1 MVLPGKLWVLLIGMV
16 INVTGSSFLWP
27 LNTVYIH
34 DYLGQSLTIAGLV
47 LLGNAGAGIIGNLI
61 GGYLFDRIGGYRS
74 ILLGATIVMI
84 GAFILSVNH
93 SWFPYVIMLVV
104 MGFGSGVTFPAMYA
118 MAGTVWPEGGRRAFN
133 RVYVAQNLG
142 VAIGAACGGLL
153 ASLSFD
159 IVFLGNGIMVT
170 SFLLL
175 VLFGFRNIHGGK
187 VVRTNRLPGERLIKS
202 KPHFTALLILCTG
215 YLLCW
220 MVYVQWQTTIAAHTQ
235 TIGVTMQEYSLLW
248 TINGTLIVLAQPL
261 LASIIRKWLH
271 SLKSQI
277 GAGIVLFVL
286 SLMILLK
293 AEAFTAFAIAMV
305 IVTFGEMFVWPAVPA
320 VANSLAPQG
329 RAGFYQGVVNST
341 ATGGRML
348 GPIFGGFIVD
358 HSSIFTLF
366 VVLIGIVLLGS
377 VLMIFYDRGIREKL
391 SALPTDV

>member
-1 MVLPGKLWVLLIGMV
+1 MVLPGKLWLLLIGMV

-47 LLGNAGAGIIGNLI
+47 LLGNAGAGILGNLI

-84 GAFILSVNH
+84 GAFTLSVNH
-93 SWFPYVIMLVV
+93 SWVPYVIMLVV

-118 MAGTVWPEGGRRAFN
+118 MAGTVWPEGERRAFN

-142 VAIGAACGGLL
+142 VAIGAACGGIL
-153 ASLSFD
+153 ASMSFD

-202 KPHFTALLILCTG
+202 KPHFTALFILCTG

-235 TIGVTMQEYSLLW
+235 TLGVTMQEYSLLW

-261 LASIIRKWLH
+261 LASIIRNWLH

-277 GAGIVLFVL
+277 GAGIFLFVL
-286 SLMILLK
+286 SLMILIK

-320 VANSLAPQG
+320 AANALAPQG

-358 HSSIFTLF
+358 NSSISTLF
-366 VVLIGIVLLGS
+366 IVLIGIVLLGS
-377 VLMIFYDRGIREKL
+377 MLMIFYDRGIRVKP
-391 SALPTDV
+391 SALTADV